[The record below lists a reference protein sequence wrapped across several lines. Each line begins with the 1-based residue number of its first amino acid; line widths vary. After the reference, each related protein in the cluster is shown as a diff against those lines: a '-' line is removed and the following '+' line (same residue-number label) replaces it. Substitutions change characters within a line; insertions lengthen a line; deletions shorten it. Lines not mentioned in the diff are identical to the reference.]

1 MCIGL
6 SERLDERPSHRRVTQ
21 TNDPFGSA
29 NHSPRPDAGRLYT
42 CDTRHEELE
51 MSLGGEPDKWHAEQ
65 SSEGRGAKAE
75 ADRALRASGY
85 QPAWR
90 RLWDRLFHRQR
101 H

>member
-1 MCIGL
+1 
-6 SERLDERPSHRRVTQ
+6 
-21 TNDPFGSA
+21 
-29 NHSPRPDAGRLYT
+29 
-42 CDTRHEELE
+42 
-51 MSLGGEPDKWHAEQ
+51 MSLGGEPDKLHAER
-65 SSEGRGAKAE
+65 SSEGRRAKAE